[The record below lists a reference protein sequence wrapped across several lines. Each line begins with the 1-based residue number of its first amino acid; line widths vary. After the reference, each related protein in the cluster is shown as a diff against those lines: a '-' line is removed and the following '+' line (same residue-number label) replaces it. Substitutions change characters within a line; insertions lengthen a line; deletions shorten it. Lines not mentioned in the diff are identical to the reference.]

1 MPVAL
6 PPPPVSHL
14 TLVKQFVRN
23 FAVLCSILAV
33 VASMHYYSFYA
44 AERATREASESLNV
58 DLAQHMITN
67 DISSVVRDLRFLA
80 EHIERRQLFQQP
92 SGLRKQRI
100 EQEFLVFSEKK
111 ALYDQIR
118 FIDKDGLEVVRINYN
133 DGQPTSV
140 DRSQLQNKS
149 NRYYFRETLKLE
161 QGGIYTSPFD
171 LNIENGQIEQPYKPM
186 MRFATPVF
194 DQYGVLQGVVVLNY
208 FGAHLI
214 HNFTRAASNISDHI
228 ELVNREGYW
237 LRSPQKDQEW
247 GFMFGNHNRFGV
259 LNPEEWQRISS
270 KDRGQFHSS
279 AGFFTFTTLYP
290 TRIAYFASEPW
301 LAEDAAPSSSDP
313 YWKIIARTPAHKLSA
328 GLSLLLQHHWI
339 LYLSIF
345 CLSGLGA
352 WLLAE
357 AQIRQRQAEAQNE
370 YERRFRRTAENMTLA
385 AVALDQ
391 NGVVTFCNNY
401 FLELTGWQRDQLVGK
416 NWLQHFVPETEQ
428 QEMEQILACM
438 NQPSSFPARYEC
450 QVLTQ
455 GGDPRLIAWNNTL
468 SYDAQ
473 GDAIGVIGIG
483 ADITEQRQTEITLR
497 KLSYAVEQ
505 SPATVMITNR
515 KGLIEYTNPK
525 FTQVT
530 GYAADEVIGENPR
543 FLKSGETKDDDY
555 QALWNAISQGGEWR
569 GEFHNRKKNGEL
581 FWESA
586 SISAVRNPDGEITHF
601 LAVKEDITEQK
612 RLEDEVE
619 ERNRELAKNQ
629 ALTALGRMA
638 SMVAH
643 DLRNPLSSVKMTLQI
658 LKKHPDPTSS
668 EEAGE
673 LREIALEQIR
683 YMEDI
688 LSDMLTF
695 SRPDAPKPEWITV
708 NKVID
713 SAIGLAQRILNDHNV
728 ALTTHYQPG
737 LPTLYADANKL
748 RQVFSN
754 LITNAAQATQD
765 QVDPQVEISAMVHL
779 GSEGTGIL
787 IEICDNGSGISA
799 KDEEKLF
806 EPFFTTHAK
815 GTGLGLAIVK
825 RILDQHH
832 AYIELQPRHPQGTR
846 VVVELPTRINPIHE
860 TTQTDLESI
869 ST

>member
-1 MPVAL
+1 MPVAP

-23 FAVLCSILAV
+23 FAVLCSVLAV

-44 AERATREASESLNV
+44 TERATREASESLNV

-80 EHIERRQLFQQP
+80 EHIERRRLFQQP
-92 SGLRKQRI
+92 SGLRKERI

-111 ALYDQIR
+111 TLYDQIR
-118 FIDKDGLEVVRINYN
+118 FINKDGLEVVRINYN
-133 DGQPTSV
+133 NGQPTSV

-171 LNIENGQIEQPYKPM
+171 LNIEKGQIEQPHKPM

-228 ELVNREGYW
+228 ELVNKEGYW

-259 LNPEEWQRISS
+259 RNPEEWQHISS
-270 KDRGQFHSS
+270 QDKGQFHSS

-290 TRIAYFASEPW
+290 TRIAHFASEPW
-301 LAEDAAPSSSDP
+301 LLEDAVSSSSGP
-313 YWKIIARTPAHKLSA
+313 YWKIIARTPAHKLPA
-328 GLSLLLQHHWI
+328 GVSLLLKQHWI

-352 WLLAE
+352 WLLAH
-357 AQIRQRQAEAQNE
+357 AQIQQRQAEAQNE

-391 NGVVTFCNNY
+391 KGEVTFCNNY
-401 FLELTGWQRDQLVGK
+401 FLELTGWQRGQLVGK
-416 NWLQHFVPETEQ
+416 NWLQNFIPETEQ
-428 QEMEQILACM
+428 QEMARILACM
-438 NQPSSFPARYEC
+438 DQPISFPARYEC

-455 GGDPRLIAWNNTL
+455 NGSTRLIAWNNTL

-473 GDAIGVIGIG
+473 GHAIGVISIG

-505 SPATVMITNR
+505 SPATVMITNQ

-530 GYAADEVIGENPR
+530 GYAADEVVGKNPR
-543 FLKSGETKDDDY
+543 FLKSGETEDDDY
-555 QALWNAISQGGEWR
+555 QALWNTISQGGEWR
-569 GEFHNRKKNGEL
+569 GEFHNRKKNGAL

-586 SISAVRNPDGEITHF
+586 SISAIRNPDGEITHF

-612 RLEDEVE
+612 RLEGEVK

-658 LKKHPDPTSS
+658 LKKHPDPSS
-668 EEAGE
+668 SKEASE

-683 YMEDI
+683 YMEEI

-695 SRPDAPKPEWITV
+695 SRPDALKPEWITV
-708 NKVID
+708 DKVID
-713 SAIGLAQRILNDHNV
+713 SAIGLAQRALKDHDV
-728 ALTTHYQPG
+728 TLTTHYQPG
-737 LPTLYADANKL
+737 LPTLYADATKL

-754 LITNAAQATQD
+754 LITNAAQASHD
-765 QVDPQVEISAMVHL
+765 QIDPQVEINAMVHL
-779 GSEGTGIL
+779 GEEGTGIH
-787 IEICDNGSGISA
+787 IEISDNGSGISA
-799 KDEEKLF
+799 KDKDKLF

-832 AYIELQPRHPQGTR
+832 AHIELQPRQPQGTC
-846 VVVELPTRINPIHE
+846 VAIELPIRINPTDE
-860 TTQTDLESI
+860 STQADSERVLT
-869 ST
+869 

>member
-1 MPVAL
+1 MPVAP
-6 PPPPVSHL
+6 PPPPVSRL
-14 TLVKQFVRN
+14 TLVKQFLRN
-23 FAVLCSILAV
+23 FAVLCSVLAV
-33 VASMHYYSFYA
+33 IASMHYYSFYA

-92 SGLRKQRI
+92 SGLRMQRI

-140 DRSQLQNKS
+140 DGSQLQNKA

-161 QGGIYTSPFD
+161 RGGIYTSPFD
-171 LNIENGQIEQPYKPM
+171 LNIEKGQIEQPHKPM

-228 ELVNREGYW
+228 ELVNSEGYW

-259 LNPEEWQRISS
+259 RNPEEWQRISS
-270 KDRGQFHSS
+270 RDKGQFHSS

-290 TRIAYFASEPW
+290 TRIAHFASEPW
-301 LAEDAAPSSSDP
+301 LLEDAAPNSSDP
-313 YWKIIARTPAHKLSA
+313 YWKIIARTPTHKLPA
-328 GLSLLLQHHWI
+328 GLALLLQHHWI

-352 WLLAE
+352 WLLAH
-357 AQIRQRQAEAQNE
+357 AQTQQRQAEARNE

-391 NGVVTFCNNY
+391 NGEVTFCNNY

-416 NWLQHFVPETEQ
+416 SWLQNFIPETEQ
-428 QEMEQILACM
+428 QEMKQILACM
-438 NQPSSFPARYEC
+438 DQPSSFPARYEC
-450 QVLTQ
+450 QVLTRD
-455 GGDPRLIAWNNTL
+455 GTPRLIAWNNTL
-468 SYDAQ
+468 SYDTQ
-473 GDAIGVIGIG
+473 GLAIGVIGIG
-483 ADITEQRQTEITLR
+483 TDITEQRQTELTLR

-530 GYAADEVIGENPR
+530 GYAADEVIGKNPR
-543 FLKSGETKDDDY
+543 FLKSGETLDDDY
-555 QALWNAISQGGEWR
+555 QALWHAISQGGEWR

-612 RLEDEVE
+612 RLEGEVE
-619 ERNRELAKNQ
+619 EHNRELAKNQ

-673 LREIALEQIR
+673 MREIALEQIR

-695 SRPDAPKPEWITV
+695 SRPDAPKSEWITV

-728 ALTTHYQPG
+728 TLTTRYQPG

-754 LITNAAQATQD
+754 LITNAAQATQGH
-765 QVDPQVEISAMVHL
+765 VNPQVEISAMVYL

-825 RILDQHH
+825 HILDQHH
-832 AYIELQPRHPQGTR
+832 AHIQLQPRHPQGTR
-846 VVVELPTRINPIHE
+846 VVVELPTRINPIQE
-860 TTQTDLESI
+860 TTQTDSERLSP
-869 ST
+869 